1 MPYAEIK
8 GPTCECGVLR
18 GLWRGNQQG
27 CPEEGSPQRPHGW
40 GLGAGLWY
48 SLLPMPETAEK
59 YWETRGAKDIES
71 FKDSEF
77 RKATEQEIADE
88 ETQGYVMGLRP
99 DTGGSTVFNVVTRPA
114 SIAQEAYLRE
124 AEESDVDTFLVQTA
138 PYSKEIITPSGNYTL
153 TETDG
158 SKKYAFPGGYER
170 GSLGYG
176 STKKTL
182 DARYRIVYTVSSNG
196 STVLSSGGSAYY
208 NLSTSGGSGKT
219 FIGTYGGVNIY
230 GNAISGPVYR
240 AHKKSTVVV
249 QKLVNGS
256 WVTQTDPGSGSVT
269 FNIYAGGAVQGGS
282 VTIDPSTPPAL
293 RAKVLVP
300 AALQKE
306 VVSEK
311 KYSPWRYIAS
321 QKTEQTKTFL
331 TQNSSTAIQNFA
343 FDGMDDID

>member
-1 MPYAEIK
+1 
-8 GPTCECGVLR
+8 
-18 GLWRGNQQG
+18 
-27 CPEEGSPQRPHGW
+27 
-40 GLGAGLWY
+40 
-48 SLLPMPETAEK
+48 MPETAEK
-59 YWETRGAKDIES
+59 YWETRGIKDIDA

-77 RKATEQEIADE
+77 RKATAEEIADE
-88 ETQGYVMGLRP
+88 ETEGYIMGLRL
-99 DTGGSTVFNVVTRPA
+99 DSDGSKVFRVLDEPA
-114 SIAQEAYLRE
+114 YISRAAYIRD

-176 STKKTL
+176 STNKTL

-219 FIGTYGGVNIY
+219 FIGTYGGVYIY
-230 GNAISGPVYR
+230 GNKISGPVYR

-256 WVTQTDPGSGSVT
+256 WVNQTDPGSGSVT
-269 FNIYAGGAVQGGS
+269 FNIYAGGTVQGGS
-282 VTIDPSTPPAL
+282 VTIDPSTAPTL
-293 RAKVLVP
+293 RTKVLVP
-300 AALQKE
+300 AVLQKE

-311 KYSPWRYIAS
+311 RYSPWRYVPS
-321 QKTEQTKTFL
+321 GKTKSTKTFL
-331 TQNSSTAIQNFA
+331 AQSGSTAVQNFA
-343 FDGMDDID
+343 FGGMEDID

>member
-1 MPYAEIK
+1 
-8 GPTCECGVLR
+8 
-18 GLWRGNQQG
+18 
-27 CPEEGSPQRPHGW
+27 
-40 GLGAGLWY
+40 
-48 SLLPMPETAEK
+48 MPETAEK
-59 YWETRGAKDIES
+59 YWETRGIKDIES
-71 FKDSEF
+71 FNDSEF

-114 SIAQEAYLRE
+114 SISQEAYLRD

-153 TETDG
+153 TETGG

-176 STKKTL
+176 STNKTL

-208 NLSTSGGSGKT
+208 NLSTSGGSGKKL
-219 FIGTYGGVNIY
+219 IGTYGGVNIY
-230 GNAISGPVYR
+230 GNVISGPVYR

-269 FNIYAGGAVQGGS
+269 FNIYAGGSVQGGS
-282 VTIDPSTPPAL
+282 VTIDPSTAPTL

-300 AALQKE
+300 AVLQRE
-306 VVSEK
+306 VVSAK
-311 KYSPWRYIAS
+311 RYAPWRYVPS
-321 QKTEQTKTFL
+321 RKTESTKTVL
-331 TQNSSTAIQNFA
+331 AQSGTMKMQNFA

>member
-1 MPYAEIK
+1 MRK
-8 GPTCECGVLR
+8 K
-18 GLWRGNQQG
+18 
-27 CPEEGSPQRPHGW
+27 S
-40 GLGAGLWY
+40 
-48 SLLPMPETAEK
+48 AEK
-59 YWETRGAKDIES
+59 YWETRGTKDIDA

-77 RKATEQEIADE
+77 RKATAEEIADE
-88 ETQGYVMGLRP
+88 ETEGYIIGLRL
-99 DTGGSTVFNVVTRPA
+99 DSDGSKVFRVLDEPA
-114 SIAQEAYLRE
+114 YISRAAYIRD

-138 PYSKEIITPSGNYTL
+138 PYSKETITPSGNYTL

-158 SKKYAFPGGYER
+158 SKKYAFPGGYGR

-176 STKKTL
+176 SVNKTL

-219 FIGTYGGVNIY
+219 FIGTYGGVYIY
-230 GNAISGPVYR
+230 GNKISGPVYR

-269 FNIYAGGAVQGGS
+269 FNLYAGGTVQGGS
-282 VTIDPSTPPAL
+282 VTIDPSTAPTL

-300 AALQKE
+300 AVLQKE

-311 KYSPWRYIAS
+311 KYAPWRYVPS
-321 QKTEQTKTFL
+321 GKTKSTKTFL
-331 TQNSSTAIQNFA
+331 AKSGSTAVQNFA

>member
-1 MPYAEIK
+1 
-8 GPTCECGVLR
+8 
-18 GLWRGNQQG
+18 
-27 CPEEGSPQRPHGW
+27 
-40 GLGAGLWY
+40 
-48 SLLPMPETAEK
+48 MPETAEK
-59 YWETRGAKDIES
+59 YWETRGIKDIES

-114 SIAQEAYLRE
+114 SIAQEAYLRD

-138 PYSKEIITPSGNYTL
+138 PYSKETITPSGNYTL
-153 TETDG
+153 TETSG
-158 SKKYAFPGGYER
+158 SKKYTFPGGFER

-176 STKKTL
+176 STRKTV

-196 STVLSSGGSAYY
+196 SVVLSSGGSAYY
-208 NLSTSGGSGKT
+208 NLSTAGGSGKVLVGT
-219 FIGTYGGVNIY
+219 FGGVRIY
-230 GNAISGPVYR
+230 GNVISGPVYR
-240 AHKKSTVVV
+240 AHNKSTVVV

-282 VTIDPSTPPAL
+282 VTIDPSTAPTL
-293 RAKVLVP
+293 RTKVLAP
-300 AALQKE
+300 AVLQKE

-311 KYSPWRYIAS
+311 KYAPWRYIPS
-321 QKTEQTKTFL
+321 QKTEKTKTFL
-331 TQNSSTAIQNFA
+331 VQGASTAVQNFA
-343 FDGMDDID
+343 FGGMEDID